1 FSLTDTIECNSP
13 PTSNK
18 SITITTDN
26 PIEKDLLTH
35 NFPRRISS
43 SKFPINRFKIKK
55 IPPKMAFPSN
65 NESKFLDGS
74 KKYTKIKINNISSN
88 KILNDINICFL
99 FLKNIDLHIK
109 IMIAKRLYIKV
120 ITNMI

>member
-1 FSLTDTIECNSP
+1 
-13 PTSNK
+13 
-18 SITITTDN
+18 
-26 PIEKDLLTH
+26 
-35 NFPRRISS
+35 
-43 SKFPINRFKIKK
+43 
-55 IPPKMAFPSN
+55 MAFPSN

-88 KILNDINICFL
+88 KILNDINVCFL
-99 FLKNIDLHIK
+99 FLKNIDLHTK

>member
-88 KILNDINICFL
+88 KILNDIDRKSTRLNSSHVSISYAVFCF
-99 FLKNIDLHIK
+99 KK
-109 IMIAKRLYIKV
+109 KQRYV
-120 ITNMI
+120 G